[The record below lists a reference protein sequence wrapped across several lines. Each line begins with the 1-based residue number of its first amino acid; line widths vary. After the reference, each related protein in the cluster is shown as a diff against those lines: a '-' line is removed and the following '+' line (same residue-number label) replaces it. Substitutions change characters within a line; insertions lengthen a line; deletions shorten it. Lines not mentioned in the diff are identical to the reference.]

1 MNEAAFVNN
10 PLPSSAPTAS
20 QRIAARV
27 AGSLYL
33 ATMAS
38 AVFAEVFVRGSI
50 IVPGDAVRTA
60 QNLVASER
68 LVRVGLVADIFTLV
82 GVLVIAWGLYV
93 VLKPINEELALLGAM
108 LRVAEVAVAAS
119 ALVNVL
125 DALRLVSG
133 LSSVAGFSE
142 EQLSTLARLA
152 LARQGFG
159 TQLMFVLL
167 GLGSLAFSWVLLRSS
182 YIPRALAI
190 LGVVG
195 SSLLASG
202 SLILLVFHQYMAQV
216 GLSYMLPLG
225 VFEVSLGALF
235 AFRGLPNTG
244 AGKG

>member
-159 TQLMFVLL
+159 TQLMFVFL

-225 VFEVSLGALF
+225 VFEVGLGALF

-244 AGKG
+244 AGKA